1 LKIVGKGARAVL
13 LAAALL
19 FGTAAGAQAQAT
31 GTPQATST
39 VPLAPTATPTP
50 TAQLTLT
57 GQPTPTGQLTPPPAL
72 TAVGTAV
79 PTSGP
84 APVGA
89 AAPAATPTPL
99 ARWLPP
105 VRVAVVWPHDA
116 QGQYAPPSAAH
127 LANVSVWPTN
137 QVPCGAPPD
146 PTILAPRV
154 MLAAGNE
161 PARFVDG
168 NPRLIS
174 RTVGGVPF
182 PSLEWNDVA
191 VDPSTSYHLV
201 VYALGVPIGGNF
213 YSNVWTH
220 AADARTLL
228 AQPVLP
234 EDVAAD
240 RFPVDG
246 VDARIQVVWPHD
258 GQGQYVPPERAP
270 FVNVAVDLFQHGTRR
285 SLAVDAAGSYT
296 VRLLEAEGN
305 GPLGAVDVK
314 TEHVTYTVGA
324 RSYPRWVFDDVPVK
338 PGGQYNFAVSALAA
352 GAKLVSP
359 YSTIWTHAADPRT
372 VLPDPPTPPPCLS

>member
-1 LKIVGKGARAVL
+1 MKILGKGARAGL

-19 FGTAAGAQAQAT
+19 FGTTAGTQAQAT
-31 GTPQATST
+31 GTPQTTST
-39 VPLAPTATPTP
+39 VPLVPTAATTTSAGQLTATPALTPVGTATPTPVLVGSVTATVSPTPTATPTP
-50 TAQLTLT
+50 I
-57 GQPTPTGQLTPPPAL
+57 
-72 TAVGTAV
+72 
-79 PTSGP
+79 
-84 APVGA
+84 
-89 AAPAATPTPL
+89 

-116 QGQYAPPSAAH
+116 QGQYAPPAAAH
-127 LANVSVWPTN
+127 LVNVSVWPTN

-146 PTILAPRV
+146 PTILAPRL

-174 RTVGGVPF
+174 RAVGGVPF
-182 PSLEWNDVA
+182 PSVEWNDVA
-191 VDPSTSYHLV
+191 VDPSTSYRLV

-228 AQPVLP
+228 AQPLLP
-234 EDVAAD
+234 EDVAGD
-240 RFPVDG
+240 RFPIDG

-324 RSYPRWVFDDVPVK
+324 RSYQRWVFDDVPVK

-372 VLPDPPTPPPCLS
+372 VLPDPPVPPPCLS